1 MCFVTNYKVM
11 SNSFM
16 TAIDAIDRRIIEL
29 LMENARTPSR
39 QIAKKLRS
47 EGHNIQD
54 RAVAYRIER
63 LEKRKIITGYEA
75 ILHKLLVD
83 DFEALYLKFKT
94 NKPSDVL
101 SEDICNFVKEM
112 PNCLLTASVTGNW
125 NLLILTAK
133 DELGKKCGR
142 QIIEKFCENIED
154 YRVVNLKFQ
163 SINKFNMQSVM
174 I

>member
-1 MCFVTNYKVM
+1 M

-16 TAIDAIDRRIIEL
+16 SAIDAIDRRIIEL

-39 QIAKKLRS
+39 QIAKKIRS
-47 EGHNIQD
+47 EGHDIQD

-75 ILHKLLVD
+75 ILRKLLVE
-83 DFEALYLKFKT
+83 DFEALYLKFRT
-94 NKPSDVL
+94 NRPSDVL
-101 SEDICNFVKEM
+101 SEEICSFVKELS
-112 PNCLLTASVTGNW
+112 NCLLTASVTGNW

-133 DELGKKCGR
+133 DELGKKCER
-142 QIIEKFCENIED
+142 QIIEKFADYIED
-154 YRVVNLKFQ
+154 YRVGNLKFE
-163 SINKFNMQSVM
+163 SINPFNMQSVM

>member
-1 MCFVTNYKVM
+1 
-11 SNSFM
+11 M
-16 TAIDAIDRRIIEL
+16 TAVDAIDRRIIEL

-39 QIAKKLRS
+39 QIAKRLRN
-47 EGHNIQD
+47 EAHDIQD

-63 LEKRKIITGYEA
+63 LEKRKIITGYQA
-75 ILHKLLVD
+75 ILRKLLVE

-94 NKPSDVL
+94 NRPSGVL
-101 SEDICNFVKEM
+101 SDEICSFVKEL

-133 DELGKKCGR
+133 DELGKKYER
-142 QIIEKFCENIED
+142 QIIEKFADYIAD
-154 YRVVNLKFQ
+154 YRVGNLKFR
-163 SINKFNMQSVM
+163 SINAFNMQSVM

>member
-1 MCFVTNYKVM
+1 M

-47 EGHNIQD
+47 EGHDIQD

-75 ILHKLLVD
+75 ILRKLLVE
-83 DFEALYLKFKT
+83 DFEALYLKFRT
-94 NKPSDVL
+94 NRPSDVL
-101 SEDICNFVKEM
+101 SEEICSFVKEL

-133 DELGKKCGR
+133 DELGKKCER
-142 QIIEKFCENIED
+142 QIIEKFADHIAD
-154 YRVVNLKFQ
+154 YRVGNLKFE
-163 SINKFNMQSVM
+163 SINPFNMQSVM

>member
-1 MCFVTNYKVM
+1 
-11 SNSFM
+11 M
-16 TAIDAIDRRIIEL
+16 TAIDVIDRRIIEL

-47 EGHNIQD
+47 EGHDIQD

-75 ILHKLLVD
+75 ILRKLLVE
-83 DFEALYLKFKT
+83 DFEALYLKFRT
-94 NKPSDVL
+94 NRPSGVL
-101 SEDICNFVKEM
+101 SEEICSFVKEL

-133 DELGKKCGR
+133 DELGKKCER
-142 QIIEKFCENIED
+142 QIIEKFADYIED
-154 YRVVNLKFQ
+154 YRVGNLKFE
-163 SINKFNMQSVM
+163 SINPFNMQSVM

>member
-1 MCFVTNYKVM
+1 MSFDSKYDVM

-16 TAIDAIDRRIIEL
+16 TAVDAIDRRIIEM
-29 LMENARTPSR
+29 LMENARNPSR

-47 EGHNIQD
+47 EGHDIQD

-75 ILHKLLVD
+75 ILHKSLVE

-94 NKPSDVL
+94 NRPSNVL
-101 SEDICNFVKEM
+101 SEEICNFVKEL

-133 DELGKKCGR
+133 DELGKKCER
-142 QIIEKFCENIED
+142 QIIEKFCEYIED
-154 YRVVNLKFQ
+154 YRVGNLKFK

>member
-1 MCFVTNYKVM
+1 
-11 SNSFM
+11 M
-16 TAIDAIDRRIIEL
+16 TAIDAVDRRIIEL
-29 LMENARTPSR
+29 LIENARTPSR
-39 QIAKKLRS
+39 QIAKKLRN
-47 EGHNIQD
+47 EGHDIQD

-75 ILHKLLVD
+75 ILHKLIIE

-94 NKPSDVL
+94 NKPSDIL
-101 SEDICNFVKEM
+101 SEEICSFVKEM

-133 DELGKKCGR
+133 DELGKNCER
-142 QIIEKFCENIED
+142 QIIEKFADYVAD
-154 YRVVNLKFQ
+154 YRVGNLKFQ
-163 SINKFNMQSVM
+163 SINAYNMQSVM

>member
-1 MCFVTNYKVM
+1 
-11 SNSFM
+11 M
-16 TAIDAIDRRIIEL
+16 TAIDAVDRRIIEL
-29 LMENARTPSR
+29 LIENARTPSR
-39 QIAKKLRS
+39 QIAKKLRN
-47 EGHNIQD
+47 EGHDIQD

-75 ILHKLLVD
+75 ILHKLIIE

-94 NKPSDVL
+94 NKPSDIL
-101 SEDICNFVKEM
+101 SEEICSFVKEM

-133 DELGKKCGR
+133 DELGKNCER
-142 QIIEKFCENIED
+142 QIIEKFAEYVAD
-154 YRVVNLKFQ
+154 YRVGNLKFQ
-163 SINKFNMQSVM
+163 SINAYNMQSVM

>member
-1 MCFVTNYKVM
+1 M

-39 QIAKKLRS
+39 QIAKKIRS
-47 EGHNIQD
+47 EGHDIQD

-75 ILHKLLVD
+75 ILRKLLVE
-83 DFEALYLKFKT
+83 DFEALYLKFRT
-94 NKPSDVL
+94 NRPSDVL
-101 SEDICNFVKEM
+101 SEEICSFVKEL

-133 DELGKKCGR
+133 DELGKKCER
-142 QIIEKFCENIED
+142 QIIEKFADYIAD
-154 YRVVNLKFQ
+154 YRVGNLKFE
-163 SINKFNMQSVM
+163 SINSFNMQSVM

>member
-1 MCFVTNYKVM
+1 M

-16 TAIDAIDRRIIEL
+16 TAVDAIDRRIIEL
-29 LMENARTPSR
+29 LMENARIPSR
-39 QIAKKLRS
+39 QIAKRLRN
-47 EGHNIQD
+47 EGHDIQD

-75 ILHKLLVD
+75 ILRKLLVE

-94 NKPSDVL
+94 NRPSDGL
-101 SEDICNFVKEM
+101 SDEICSFVKEL

-133 DELGKKCGR
+133 DELGKKCER
-142 QIIEKFCENIED
+142 QIIEKFADHIAD
-154 YRVVNLKFQ
+154 YRVGNLKFE
-163 SINKFNMQSVM
+163 SINAFNMQSVM

>member
-1 MCFVTNYKVM
+1 MIAVDV
-11 SNSFM
+11 
-16 TAIDAIDRRIIEL
+16 IDRRIIEL

-39 QIAKKLRS
+39 QIAKKLRN
-47 EGHNIQD
+47 EGHDIQD

-75 ILHKLLVD
+75 ILRKLLVE

-94 NKPSDVL
+94 TKSSDVL
-101 SEDICNFVKEM
+101 SEEICSFVKNL

-133 DELGKKCGR
+133 DESGKKCER
-142 QIIEKFCENIED
+142 RIIEKFCEYIED
-154 YRVVNLKFQ
+154 YRVGNLKFE
-163 SINKFNMQSVM
+163 SINAFNMQSVM